1 MQAFAFSKNIDR
13 DLSEND
19 MNLDDHFLFN
29 FIDASSQLMRDD
41 GITPW
46 RGPRQKHP
54 LFYQV
59 LIDVLSKS
67 EHIVADLSTSTCIN
81 IFFCL
86 EIILNFISQ
95 IKTLSFVVLSIIVY
109 CLFDRALHTSLP
121 RFETSPLSIGRC

>member
-81 IFFCL
+81 IFFAWKL
-86 EIILNFISQ
+86 FKILFHKLKHSH
-95 IKTLSFVVLSIIVY
+95 L
-109 CLFDRALHTSLP
+109 LF
-121 RFETSPLSIGRC
+121 FQ